1 MSLIVKSVTQP
12 QIIMSLIVKPAPQP
26 QIILS
31 LRVSDCEDSGMKS
44 TQYEWKLSTARKL
57 LNVLEERKM
66 ATPES
71 FCINGKI
78 WPGISKEISKIET

>member
-12 QIIMSLIVKPAPQP
+12 QITMSLIVKPAPQP

-31 LRVSDCEDSGMKS
+31 LRVSDCE
-44 TQYEWKLSTARKL
+44 
-57 LNVLEERKM
+57 
-66 ATPES
+66 S

-78 WPGISKEISKIET
+78 WPGISKEISKI